1 MSSALKPL
9 IIKALAMKSGNR
21 CAFPACPQR
30 LYIEGGNTTGG
41 AVIGEAAHIAG
52 EKPGARRYDAS
63 MTDAQRN
70 GLANLV
76 FLCTNHH
83 TEIDKPGTLYTTA
96 EITLWKI
103 EHEKR
108 IDDAVFAAMPEVTFS
123 ELDIVTRT
131 IAAGQYQHFDGDFTV
146 LSPTDKMQRN
156 GLTNRSRAALT
167 MGLAAAPIVGAF
179 VSEITKTVPSF
190 EGGLKKGFQT
200 KYDSLGASGVKG
212 DALFDELCMFSS
224 KYSSDLQVRAA
235 SLAVVAYLFE
245 ACDVF
250 EK

>member
-9 IIKALAMKSGNR
+9 VIKKLAMKSGNR

-30 LYIEGGNTTGG
+30 LYIEGGNATGG

-52 EKPGARRYDAS
+52 EKPGAQRYDAS

-70 GLANLV
+70 GVANLV
-76 FLCTNHH
+76 FMCTNHH
-83 TEIDKPGTLYTTA
+83 TEIDKPDTLYTTSQ
-96 EITLWKI
+96 ITLWKV

-108 IDDAVFAAMPEVTFS
+108 VDEAVFAAMPEVTFS
-123 ELDIVTRT
+123 ELDLVTRT
-131 IAAGQYQHFDGDFTV
+131 IADGQYQHFDGDFTV
-146 LSPTDKMQRN
+146 LNPTEKMHRN
-156 GLTNRSRAALT
+156 GLTNKSRSALT
-167 MGLAAAPIVGAF
+167 MGLAAAPTVGAF
-179 VSEITKTVPSF
+179 VSEVTKTIPSF

-200 KYDSLGASGVKG
+200 KYDSLSASGSTG
-212 DALFDELCMFSS
+212 DTLFDELCTFAS
-224 KYSSDLQVRAA
+224 KYSPALQVRAA